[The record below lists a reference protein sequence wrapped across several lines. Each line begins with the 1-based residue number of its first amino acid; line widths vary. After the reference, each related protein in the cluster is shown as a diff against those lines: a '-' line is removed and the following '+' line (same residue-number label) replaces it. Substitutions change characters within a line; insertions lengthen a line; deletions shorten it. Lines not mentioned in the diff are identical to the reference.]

1 MLSRIYSSII
11 LGINILIG
19 LVLLCFNAEFYH
31 NPSWIITIE
40 QEQKYLLNW
49 NMAFALIIIFY
60 NLILLLLVDSL
71 LLSKRPHLFFTY
83 GLICSVCLLAIH
95 LTNTILFVFVSTDL
109 KPTVDYILS
118 QPEDLALIQ
127 LKEIEPKYPLLELFS
142 ITNQLVK
149 SNSLHSTSNKP
160 KTQNLQRVI
169 PQLFEIEVGCC
180 GSDPITHKKIKD
192 ENIDETSNNIAQ
204 VQSTS
209 TTVSSTSSNTQ
220 TKMDDTTEQQ
230 SESSMKREK

>member
-95 LTNTILFVFVSTDL
+95 LTNTILFIFVSSEVHLPKSSSLYINISLFLLVFVTSLFDWLVCYDL
-109 KPTVDYILS
+109 CFY
-118 QPEDLALIQ
+118 
-127 LKEIEPKYPLLELFS
+127 
-142 ITNQLVK
+142 
-149 SNSLHSTSNKP
+149 NK
-160 KTQNLQRVI
+160 
-169 PQLFEIEVGCC
+169 C
-180 GSDPITHKKIKD
+180 
-192 ENIDETSNNIAQ
+192 
-204 VQSTS
+204 
-209 TTVSSTSSNTQ
+209 
-220 TKMDDTTEQQ
+220 
-230 SESSMKREK
+230 

>member
-1 MLSRIYSSII
+1 MVYFVKQRCKKLPPDQFSVDESAATMLYT
-11 LGINILIG
+11 LKWKPKEENFYY
-19 LVLLCFNAEFYH
+19 VLND
-31 NPSWIITIE
+31 
-40 QEQKYLLNW
+40 
-49 NMAFALIIIFY
+49 AL
-60 NLILLLLVDSL
+60 S
-71 LLSKRPHLFFTY
+71 
-83 GLICSVCLLAIH
+83 
-95 LTNTILFVFVSTDL
+95 DL

>member
-95 LTNTILFVFVSTDL
+95 LTNTILFVFVS
-109 KPTVDYILS
+109 
-118 QPEDLALIQ
+118 
-127 LKEIEPKYPLLELFS
+127 
-142 ITNQLVK
+142 
-149 SNSLHSTSNKP
+149 
-160 KTQNLQRVI
+160 
-169 PQLFEIEVGCC
+169 
-180 GSDPITHKKIKD
+180 KIKD